1 MYISKPYKGRPVD
14 MEKRQDNEKR
24 CYDFLDSIAV
34 EYEVVDHDE
43 ASDIKNLF
51 EDKKVI
57 IKKDLAGLDRV
68 AIVYT

>member
-1 MYISKPYKGRPVD
+1 LALEIGY
-14 MEKRQDNEKR
+14 
-24 CYDFLDSIAV
+24 
-34 EYEVVDHDE
+34 DE

>member
-1 MYISKPYKGRPVD
+1 M
-14 MEKRQDNEKR
+14 N
-24 CYDFLDSIAV
+24 FLSPGGILAL
-34 EYEVVDHDE
+34 EIGYDE